1 MLARARLALI
11 VLAVAAAPSLALAQT
26 PVESARAL
34 VARYHED
41 PTGIDRARA
50 LLEAAVARDPQVDTM
65 VMLSFVHFLYGDV
78 RATTTEDKLAA
89 YDRGREIGKRAVELA
104 PKNPEAHVWYGINTG
119 RWGLTKGVM
128 RSLFLLPTV
137 RQEVDAT
144 LALDPRNLRALALS
158 GNVFLEVPGLFGG
171 DREKA
176 VEAVESE
183 LLKALKP
190 EFLNRIDNRI
200 VFDGLTRKDMDTI
213 LDIQLQRVRG
223 MLANRDLELEVTPA
237 ARTLVADLGY
247 DPAFGAR
254 PLKRAIT
261 THLLNPMS
269 SAITPWRTV
278 ARSVLPECYGR
289 RIDGL
294 CVRTLASVRPPPF
307 PAAPLHR

>member
-65 VMLSFVHFLYGDV
+65 VMQSFVHFLYGDV

-176 VEAVESE
+176 EQQFR
-183 LLKALKP
+183 KAL
-190 EFLNRIDNRI
+190 EIDPHFTVARVDLARVLI
-200 VFDGLTRKDMDTI
+200 AGSRYADARRE
-213 LDIQLQRVRG
+213 LQRVIDERTPNSI
-223 MLANRDLELEVTPA
+223 ADWTAKDLPRARELLESIK
-237 ARTLVADLGY
+237 G
-247 DPAFGAR
+247 
-254 PLKRAIT
+254 K
-261 THLLNPMS
+261 
-269 SAITPWRTV
+269 
-278 ARSVLPECYGR
+278 
-289 RIDGL
+289 
-294 CVRTLASVRPPPF
+294 
-307 PAAPLHR
+307 